1 MELKQGGR
9 EDDLLYLEFR
19 KRVEAE
25 KNRIRR
31 KDSNSD
37 NDDDDAKEVV
47 VKFWSLKYILSVL

>member
-47 VKFWSLKYILSVL
+47 VKF